1 MKIFINYRRDD
12 EANIVFAIA
21 NSLMK
26 EFGVENVF
34 FDKQAIKAGSEF
46 PKEIDKALDSCRVFI
61 AVIGRKW
68 LDIMNKR
75 RALDEND
82 YVLNE
87 IEQAMDKGVFILPVL
102 VDHTHMPSEKDLPPA
117 LRGLSY
123 INAVNISSDP
133 KHLPSDIR
141 LLTVELNDIFSR
153 IPQKPKPKPK
163 PGPGPIRPG
172 LKRMG
177 WILSSI
183 IIIAVLAVLVISKI
197 RNHPMEGEQAFQERE
212 QPELFQSKQESS
224 KSEESQVADIE
235 ESDKKGQKHLAQENV
250 VQENEQDNLKQT
262 ETNIGKKGLVVD
274 IDGNNY
280 QTVKIGDQV
289 WMAENLKVTHYNNYD
304 PIPNVTDSAQWISLR
319 TGAYCSYDNLAE
331 NAEIYGH
338 LYNAFAIMDQRGL
351 CPAGWHVP
359 SKDEFKILL
368 DTLGGW
374 EIAGGMLKESGW
386 SHWEVP
392 NTGANNRTGFTAL
405 PGGNR
410 TKKGFRNKQ
419 WYCYLWSSSISGS
432 WWLHLTLGLH
442 NTEAHISNMLEPW
455 NGESV
460 RCIED

>member
-46 PKEIDKALDSCRVFI
+46 PKEIDKALDNCRVFI
-61 AVIGRKW
+61 PVIGRKW

-87 IEQAMDKGVFILPVL
+87 IEHAMGKGVFILPVL
-102 VDHTHMPSEKDLPPA
+102 VDDTPMPSEKDLP
-117 LRGLSY
+117 LTLSGLSY
-123 INAVNISSDP
+123 INAVYISSDP

-141 LLTVELNDIFSR
+141 LLTVELNDIFSS
-153 IPQKPKPKPK
+153 IPEKSKPPPKPVF
-163 PGPGPIRPG
+163 IRPG
-172 LKRMG
+172 LKRIG
-177 WILSSI
+177 WIFASI
-183 IIIAVLAVLVISKI
+183 ISIAVLAVLAISYI
-197 RNHPMEGEQAFQERE
+197 RNHPMEREQAVQESG
-212 QPELFQSKQESS
+212 QPEFAQSNKESS

-235 ESDKKGQKHLAQENV
+235 ERDKTEQKKV
-250 VQENEQDNLKQT
+250 VQEKEQDDLMQT
-262 ETNIGKKGLVVD
+262 KTNIRKKGLVAD

-304 PIPNVTDSAQWISLR
+304 PIPNVTDSAQWINSR
-319 TGAYCSYDNLAE
+319 TGAYCCYDNHID

-338 LYNAFAIMDQRGL
+338 LYNAFAIMDERGL

-359 SKDEFKILL
+359 SEDEFKILL

-386 SHWEVP
+386 SHWEIP

-405 PGGNR
+405 PGGSR
-410 TKKGFRNKQ
+410 TKKGFVNKK
-419 WYCYLWSSSISGS
+419 WYSYLWSSSISGS
-432 WWLHLTLGLH
+432 WWIHLTLGLH
-442 NTEAHISNMLEPW
+442 NTEAHISHMLEPW

-460 RCIED
+460 RCVKE